1 MSNGDSYHYGNNIHG
16 DNVHIYGG
24 TGHTGIVKHQHQ
36 SPELLEAIGD
46 LVRLLQGLRGELAPP
61 SAQVIDDSLPAI
73 ASGTSAPQERHRALI
88 AVATIAATVGALG
101 QPVADAVDKVLGL
114 LGAR

>member
-1 MSNGDSYHYGNNIHG
+1 MSSGNSYHYGNNIHG
-16 DNVHIYGG
+16 DNVNMYGG
-24 TGHTGIVKHQHQ
+24 SGNRGIVKHQ
-36 SPELLEAIGD
+36 SPALPEAIGE
-46 LVRLLQGLRGELAPP
+46 LVRLLQELRGELAPA

-73 ASGTSAPQERHRALI
+73 TSHTNAPQERHRALI

-114 LGAR
+114 LGAQ